1 METRSLTNQQSD
13 AKASPMNSLGYE
25 PEDRTWDANWML
37 IRKLWPNWEPTDE
50 MMREVWFRSFD
61 KPHGLRGAER
71 INQDALREAITA
83 SARSSKW
90 KEPKFLH
97 IADLYRHERNRVLS
111 QLERIRMRSDGID
124 ERALINN
131 EHEKWLS
138 EMKEWKP
145 ERLKRAMELVAE
157 QFDTYRD
164 KSTNPASWGR
174 TFTGLVYNADK
185 IIREGKSHDD

>member
-1 METRSLTNQQSD
+1 
-13 AKASPMNSLGYE
+13 
-25 PEDRTWDANWML
+25 
-37 IRKLWPNWEPTDE
+37 
-50 MMREVWFRSFD
+50 
-61 KPHGLRGAER
+61 
-71 INQDALREAITA
+71 
-83 SARSSKW
+83 
-90 KEPKFLH
+90 
-97 IADLYRHERNRVLS
+97 
-111 QLERIRMRSDGID
+111 MRSDGID

-138 EMKEWKP
+138 EIKEWKP

>member
-1 METRSLTNQQSD
+1 
-13 AKASPMNSLGYE
+13 
-25 PEDRTWDANWML
+25 ML

-61 KPHGLRGAER
+61 KPHGLRGAGH
-71 INQDALREAITA
+71 INQEALREAITA

-90 KEPKFLH
+90 KEPKFLS
-97 IADLYRHERNRVLS
+97 IADMYRHEKNRVLS

-131 EHEKWLS
+131 EHEKWVS
-138 EMKEWKP
+138 EIKEWP
-145 ERLKRAMELVAE
+145 PNRLKQAMELVAE

-164 KSTNPASWGR
+164 KSTNPDSWGR
-174 TFTGLVYNADK
+174 LFTGLVYNADK